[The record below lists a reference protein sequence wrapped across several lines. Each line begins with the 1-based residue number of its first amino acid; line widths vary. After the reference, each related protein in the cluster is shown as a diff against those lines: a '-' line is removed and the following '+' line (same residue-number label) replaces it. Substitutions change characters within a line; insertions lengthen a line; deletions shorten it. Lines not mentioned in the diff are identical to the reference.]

1 MASDPQVK
9 MNFWGRI
16 LNRAG
21 WSVSVKAPRRDK
33 CVICVA
39 PHTSNWDFVLGYLA
53 WLSVGRKANFVM
65 KSMVR
70 FPAELFSARWEEEF
84 RCRGKVPAGSSR
96 PLFEEKFARNHT

>member
-65 KSMVR
+65 KKAWFV
-70 FPAELFSARWEEEF
+70 FPLNFFF
-84 RCRGKVPAGSSR
+84 RSLGGIPVSRQGSGLS
-96 PLFEEKFARNHT
+96 

>member
-53 WLSVGRKANFVM
+53 WLSVGRKANFDE

-70 FPAELFSARWEEEF
+70 FPAELFFPLAGRNSGVAARF
-84 RCRGKVPAGSSR
+84 RREAHGLS
-96 PLFEEKFARNHT
+96 